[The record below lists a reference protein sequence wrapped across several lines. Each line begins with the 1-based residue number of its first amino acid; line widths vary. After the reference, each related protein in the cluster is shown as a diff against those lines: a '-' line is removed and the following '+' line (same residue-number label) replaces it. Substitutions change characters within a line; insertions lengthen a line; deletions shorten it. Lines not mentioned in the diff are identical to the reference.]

1 MSTEERDDLFR
12 LVMQYHDDELPELEK
27 ARVRALIEEDPQASA
42 WLHDMEAMGNAT
54 FEFVREA
61 VDQEDFSEYWVTVD
75 EGVRS
80 PTPELRKRKARADE
94 AGLIPWLRR
103 NLGTWLVPAGG
114 LAVAGAAALI
124 VLAVGVPWVLTQG
137 NDAVTAEDWSGLASV
152 DNTLEIDDIEGD
164 DWAVS
169 IVAAGEDAP
178 MIIWL
183 DDLTV
188 PEEQG

>member
-1 MSTEERDDLFR
+1 MSMEERDDLFR

-27 ARVRALIEEDPQASA
+27 ARVRGLIEEDPQASA
-42 WLHDMEAMGNAT
+42 WLHDMEAMGDAT

-61 VDQEDFSEYWVTVD
+61 VEQEDFSEYWVTVD

-80 PTPELRKRKARADE
+80 PTPELRKRKQRADQV
-94 AGLIPWLRR
+94 GLVPWLRR

-124 VLAVGVPWVLTQG
+124 VLAVGVPWVMTNS
-137 NDAVTAEDWSGLASV
+137 NDAVTADDWSGLAAV

-164 DWAVS
+164 EWAVS

-183 DDLTV
+183 DDLAV
-188 PEEQG
+188 PKEQG